1 MGRKKKVINKDESA
15 EGCCFVCKDGGTL
28 RVCDYKDC
36 LKAYHPI
43 CVEKNDNF
51 LESEVPWSCNW
62 HSCFICKKTATFN
75 CLCCPNAV
83 CGCCLSDANLAIIKA
98 KGGFCY
104 HCLTLAGILEGVI
117 DLNEPKVNLSLQ
129 DSYEFLFKYYWEY
142 IKEKEG
148 VTSEHVKYANYL
160 LNDNR
165 NYDSNLSDNYVE
177 EGEGLSDFED
187 QLTMT
192 YRLNDVKEHKPSH
205 SRKRS
210 KGKPYIA
217 KRKERSKTKMFLGWG
232 SKCLFEFLTSIGQET
247 NKELSQHDVT
257 IIIFGYCRDNNLL
270 DPLKRKKI
278 LCDEKLCSLLGRKF
292 VNKNSIYKLLTK
304 HFAENLEESRNEFV
318 NSLEVEGQNALSPC
332 KRQKNSSWEGKSQN
346 KEVVSDMQ
354 RSCFASVIPRNIKLV
369 YLRRSA
375 LEELSKQPE
384 IFDAIVMGSFVRAK
398 TDPNDWMQKNSHQ
411 LMQVIGIK
419 KTLINGEVNSVI
431 LLQLSNRVSD
441 VPISKVSENDF
452 SEEECQD
459 LHQRV
464 KDGLLRRPNVVSFS
478 IVKKLLLQ
486 TPVEQTRLLQEVPE
500 VIADEIEVQSA
511 CKDMSRKDEQTELPK
526 SALKGTSPP
535 PKRSSE
541 GIIKGSSCCLDD
553 GANGAAEKKQFGVF
567 EKLQHQSR
575 TPTRD
580 GKDGGFIQTGS
591 KQYFEELNKNRSRV
605 SQPKIVSGQTPGPFS
620 EGMPSAFLPL
630 KQCQPVNSISRDEQ
644 NELVDIECQNKEQ
657 STPRDGSNEP
667 SEPRFKL
674 ILSSDNGEQDPSA
687 AANHTD
693 KQHLKGAALEVNH
706 QLHSLLDDTQ
716 DGGTLRTER
725 NEGCQIKHTNTRAV
739 HAEAFTAKVIASISQ
754 GRPNALP
761 QEPYQPANDISKTKT
776 NGQVNV
782 AHENKKQIAPAADL
796 IVLSDD
802 EKEDASAAASKQN
815 IQNLNC
821 SIWNC
826 ISPNGMK
833 TGPWSMLLLKEWSDS
848 DSCVLKWKVWKSGR
862 SPEDAIF
869 LNDALH
875 QVFNRRK
882 C

>member
-1 MGRKKKVINKDESA
+1 
-15 EGCCFVCKDGGTL
+15 
-28 RVCDYKDC
+28 
-36 LKAYHPI
+36 
-43 CVEKNDNF
+43 
-51 LESEVPWSCNW
+51 
-62 HSCFICKKTATFN
+62 
-75 CLCCPNAV
+75 
-83 CGCCLSDANLAIIKA
+83 
-98 KGGFCY
+98 
-104 HCLTLAGILEGVI
+104 
-117 DLNEPKVNLSLQ
+117 
-129 DSYEFLFKYYWEY
+129 
-142 IKEKEG
+142 
-148 VTSEHVKYANYL
+148 
-160 LNDNR
+160 
-165 NYDSNLSDNYVE
+165 
-177 EGEGLSDFED
+177 
-187 QLTMT
+187 MT

-464 KDGLLRRPNVVSFS
+464 KDGLLRRPNVAEFEEKARSLHETITKNWIAKELVALSNLINQANEKGWRKEFS
-478 IVKKLLLQ
+478 EYMDRKLLLQ

-553 GANGAAEKKQFGVF
+553 GANGAAEKKQFGAF

-605 SQPKIVSGQTPGPFS
+605 SQPKIVSGQAPGPFS

-782 AHENKKQIAPAADL
+782 AHENKKRIAPAADL

>member
-51 LESEVPWSCNW
+51 LESEVPWSCNC

-98 KGGFCY
+98 KRGFCY

-117 DLNEPKVNLSLQ
+117 DLNEC
-129 DSYEFLFKYYWEY
+129 
-142 IKEKEG
+142 
-148 VTSEHVKYANYL
+148 T
-160 LNDNR
+160 
-165 NYDSNLSDNYVE
+165 
-177 EGEGLSDFED
+177 
-187 QLTMT
+187 TT
-192 YRLNDVKEHKPSH
+192 
-205 SRKRS
+205 
-210 KGKPYIA
+210 
-217 KRKERSKTKMFLGWG
+217 
-232 SKCLFEFLTSIGQET
+232 
-247 NKELSQHDVT
+247 
-257 IIIFGYCRDNNLL
+257 
-270 DPLKRKKI
+270 
-278 LCDEKLCSLLGRKF
+278 
-292 VNKNSIYKLLTK
+292 
-304 HFAENLEESRNEFV
+304 
-318 NSLEVEGQNALSPC
+318 
-332 KRQKNSSWEGKSQN
+332 
-346 KEVVSDMQ
+346 
-354 RSCFASVIPRNIKLV
+354 
-369 YLRRSA
+369 
-375 LEELSKQPE
+375 
-384 IFDAIVMGSFVRAK
+384 
-398 TDPNDWMQKNSHQ
+398 
-411 LMQVIGIK
+411 GIK
-419 KTLINGEVNSVI
+419 KTSINGEVNSDI

-441 VPISKVSENDF
+441 VSISKVSENDF

-464 KDGLLRRPNVVSFS
+464 KDGLLRRPTVAEFEEKARSLHEIITKNWIAKELVALSNLINQANEKGWRKEFS
-478 IVKKLLLQ
+478 EYLDRKLLLQ

-511 CKDMSRKDEQTELPK
+511 CKDMSRKDEQTDLPK

-541 GIIKGSSCCLDD
+541 GIKGSSCCLDD
-553 GANGAAEKKQFGVF
+553 GANGAAEKKQFEAF

-575 TPTRD
+575 TTTRD

-644 NELVDIECQNKEQ
+644 NEQVDIECQNKEQ
-657 STPRDGSNEP
+657 GTPRDGSNEP

-674 ILSSDNGEQDPSA
+674 IVSSDNDNGEQDPSA

-693 KQHLKGAALEVNH
+693 KQHHKGAALEVNH
-706 QLHSLLDDTQ
+706 QLHSLPDDTQ

-761 QEPYQPANDISKTKT
+761 QEPYQPANDISKTKQ

-782 AHENKKQIAPAADL
+782 ARENKKQSAPAADL

-802 EKEDASAAASKQN
+802 EKEDASAAASKQKT
-815 IQNLNC
+815 QNLNC

-826 ISPNGMK
+826 MSPNGMK

-848 DSCVLKWKVWKSGR
+848 DSCVLKWKVWKSGQ
-862 SPEDAIF
+862 SPEAAIF
-869 LNDALH
+869 LNDALN

>member
-464 KDGLLRRPNVVSFS
+464 KDGLLRRPNV
-478 IVKKLLLQ
+478 
-486 TPVEQTRLLQEVPE
+486 
-500 VIADEIEVQSA
+500 
-511 CKDMSRKDEQTELPK
+511 
-526 SALKGTSPP
+526 
-535 PKRSSE
+535 
-541 GIIKGSSCCLDD
+541 
-553 GANGAAEKKQFGVF
+553 AE
-567 EKLQHQSR
+567 
-575 TPTRD
+575 
-580 GKDGGFIQTGS
+580 
-591 KQYFEELNKNRSRV
+591 FEEKARSLHETITKNWIA
-605 SQPKIVSGQTPGPFS
+605 K
-620 EGMPSAFLPL
+620 
-630 KQCQPVNSISRDEQ
+630 
-644 NELVDIECQNKEQ
+644 ELVALSNLINQANEKGWRKEYPLMIVI
-657 STPRDGSNEP
+657 SCTIGVKYVE
-667 SEPRFKL
+667 FK
-674 ILSSDNGEQDPSA
+674 Q
-687 AANHTD
+687 
-693 KQHLKGAALEVNH
+693 
-706 QLHSLLDDTQ
+706 
-716 DGGTLRTER
+716 
-725 NEGCQIKHTNTRAV
+725 
-739 HAEAFTAKVIASISQ
+739 
-754 GRPNALP
+754 
-761 QEPYQPANDISKTKT
+761 
-776 NGQVNV
+776 
-782 AHENKKQIAPAADL
+782 
-796 IVLSDD
+796 
-802 EKEDASAAASKQN
+802 
-815 IQNLNC
+815 
-821 SIWNC
+821 
-826 ISPNGMK
+826 
-833 TGPWSMLLLKEWSDS
+833 
-848 DSCVLKWKVWKSGR
+848 
-862 SPEDAIF
+862 
-869 LNDALH
+869 
-875 QVFNRRK
+875 
-882 C
+882 

>member
-98 KGGFCY
+98 KRGFCY

-129 DSYEFLFKYYWEY
+129 DSYEFLFKCYWEF

-148 VTSEHVKYANYL
+148 ITSEHVKYANYL
-160 LNDNR
+160 LNGNR

-192 YRLNDVKEHKPSH
+192 YRLNDVKEHKASH
-205 SRKRS
+205 GRKRS

-270 DPLKRKKI
+270 DPLKRKNI
-278 LCDEKLCSLLGRKF
+278 LCDEKLRSLLGRKF

-318 NSLEVEGQNALSPC
+318 NSLEAEGQNALSPC

-346 KEVVSDMQ
+346 KEVVSDIQ

-369 YLRRSA
+369 YLRRSS

-411 LMQVIGIK
+411 LVQVIGSLICSYYTVKKPDDLRWVAPKIQLKSVSNSSIK
-419 KTLINGEVNSVI
+419 KTSINGEVNSDI

-441 VPISKVSENDF
+441 VSISKVSENDF

-464 KDGLLRRPNVVSFS
+464 KDGLLRRPTV
-478 IVKKLLLQ
+478 
-486 TPVEQTRLLQEVPE
+486 
-500 VIADEIEVQSA
+500 
-511 CKDMSRKDEQTELPK
+511 
-526 SALKGTSPP
+526 
-535 PKRSSE
+535 
-541 GIIKGSSCCLDD
+541 
-553 GANGAAEKKQFGVF
+553 AE
-567 EKLQHQSR
+567 
-575 TPTRD
+575 
-580 GKDGGFIQTGS
+580 
-591 KQYFEELNKNRSRV
+591 FEEKARSLHEIITKNGIA
-605 SQPKIVSGQTPGPFS
+605 K
-620 EGMPSAFLPL
+620 
-630 KQCQPVNSISRDEQ
+630 
-644 NELVDIECQNKEQ
+644 ELVALSNLINQANEKGWRKEYPLMIVI
-657 STPRDGSNEP
+657 SCTIGVKYVE
-667 SEPRFKL
+667 FK
-674 ILSSDNGEQDPSA
+674 Q
-687 AANHTD
+687 
-693 KQHLKGAALEVNH
+693 
-706 QLHSLLDDTQ
+706 
-716 DGGTLRTER
+716 
-725 NEGCQIKHTNTRAV
+725 
-739 HAEAFTAKVIASISQ
+739 
-754 GRPNALP
+754 
-761 QEPYQPANDISKTKT
+761 
-776 NGQVNV
+776 
-782 AHENKKQIAPAADL
+782 
-796 IVLSDD
+796 
-802 EKEDASAAASKQN
+802 
-815 IQNLNC
+815 
-821 SIWNC
+821 
-826 ISPNGMK
+826 
-833 TGPWSMLLLKEWSDS
+833 
-848 DSCVLKWKVWKSGR
+848 
-862 SPEDAIF
+862 
-869 LNDALH
+869 
-875 QVFNRRK
+875 
-882 C
+882 